1 MSLSR
6 RSFIV
11 VTSRGIATAAFASA
25 PLLAKK
31 ASLVRIGVPDW
42 NLHLASKPEALELG
56 RRLGFEGVEVSLGRE
71 GRLALADAALQQ
83 KYLEESKKH
92 HIPITST
99 CLDILHVNYLKS
111 DPLGQRWVLD
121 AIDITKKLGP
131 RVILLPFFGKGA
143 LKTRAEMDF
152 VSDFLKKEGA
162 PKAEKMG
169 IVLGLENTNSAE
181 ENAYMLD
188 RIQSRA
194 VKVYYD
200 VGNSTKGGYD
210 VVKEIRWLGRDRICQ
225 FHLKDNP
232 YLLGQG
238 SINFDSIVQAIVDIK
253 YRGWANLETDSPNKD
268 LSKDLPANLAFIK
281 RLLDKYES

>member
-6 RSFIV
+6 RSFLA
-11 VTSRGIATAAFASA
+11 ATTGGVAAATLASA
-25 PLLAKK
+25 QLLSKK
-31 ASLVRIGVPDW
+31 ASLVKVGIPDW
-42 NLHLASKPEALELG
+42 NLHLSSKPEALELG
-56 RRLGFEGVEVSLGRE
+56 KRLGFQGVEVSLGRE
-71 GRLALADAALQQ
+71 GGLALADSSLQQ
-83 KYLEESKKH
+83 KYLEESKKRD
-92 HIPITST
+92 IPITST

-152 VSDFLKKEGA
+152 ISDFLKKEGG
-162 PKAEKMG
+162 PKADKAG
-169 IVLGLENTNSAE
+169 ITLGLENTNSAE

-188 RIQSRA
+188 RIQSPA

-238 SINFDSIVQAIVDIK
+238 SINFDAIVKAIADIK

-268 LSKDLPANLAFIK
+268 LSRDLPANLAFIK
-281 RLLDKYES
+281 QLLEKYEP